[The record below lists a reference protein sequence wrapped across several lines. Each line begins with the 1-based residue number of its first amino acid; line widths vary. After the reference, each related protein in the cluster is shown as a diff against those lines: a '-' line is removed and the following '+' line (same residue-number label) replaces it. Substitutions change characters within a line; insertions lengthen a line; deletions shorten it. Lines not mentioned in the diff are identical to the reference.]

1 MPRCRPHI
9 PSFKKSG
16 LVAQGLEH
24 TLDKRGVGGSNPPR
38 PTIYGPLA
46 QLGERLICIQ
56 EVVGSIPIGSTILP
70 RSFLRKL
77 SMKNE
82 SSSFLIHRK

>member
-1 MPRCRPHI
+1 MLSPAY
-9 PSFKKSG
+9 SFFQKSG

-38 PTIYGPLA
+38 PTINGPLA

-56 EVVGSIPIGSTILP
+56 EVVGSIPIGSTILR
-70 RSFLRKL
+70 RSFLRKV

-82 SSSFLIHRK
+82 SSSVLIHRK